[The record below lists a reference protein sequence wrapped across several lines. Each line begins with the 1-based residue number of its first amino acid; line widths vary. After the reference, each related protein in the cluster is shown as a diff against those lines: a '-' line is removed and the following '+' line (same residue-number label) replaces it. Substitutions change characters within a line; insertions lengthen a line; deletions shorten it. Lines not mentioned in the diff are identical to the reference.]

1 MPSELML
8 ELELYMQRVAREN
21 AQSVRKNMK
30 LYNKVATGETYDS
43 IEPKTQRFTNAIEA
57 QVYANESIIYI
68 NDGRKAGSKLP
79 PRTPL
84 EKWLNAKNIPLEF
97 FFPIAKK
104 IARDGIEPTPIID
117 SQLQKISEPAY
128 LTKLQDGLANVV
140 LNAVAKRITKIK

>member
-43 IEPKTQRFTNAIEA
+43 IEPKIQRFTNAIEA

-84 EKWLNAKNIPLEF
+84 EK
-97 FFPIAKK
+97 
-104 IARDGIEPTPIID
+104 
-117 SQLQKISEPAY
+117 
-128 LTKLQDGLANVV
+128 
-140 LNAVAKRITKIK
+140 